1 MNLNVREVD
10 RDWKTSKERG
20 YKAISFSLREKP
32 ESTILLVEDVDYE
45 SSFDYHICFGEN
57 LCEDEFKF
65 LANVVLNFMQPGW
78 YLLTSGESN
87 PEKEKLY
94 NYFLYSG
101 RTEDTDCLR
110 VLKTIDGETKYYKI
124 LRKK

>member
-1 MNLNVREVD
+1 
-10 RDWKTSKERG
+10 
-20 YKAISFSLREKP
+20 
-32 ESTILLVEDVDYE
+32 
-45 SSFDYHICFGEN
+45 
-57 LCEDEFKF
+57 
-65 LANVVLNFMQPGW
+65 
-78 YLLTSGESN
+78 LTSGESN

-124 LRKK
+124 LKKK